1 VAGPG
6 QQAQAATAGITATR
20 LPAAGGRARIQ
31 GPIRWDAWWVEPT
44 LIVVVLGAFV
54 VYTTWAAL
62 QNAHYYAAPYL
73 SPLYSPCLSTDCQH
87 VTLPVFGPMPALP
100 ILGVLSPA
108 FLILWGP
115 GLFRLTCYYY
125 RKAYYRS
132 FWGAPPSCAV
142 PDVRRGYSGETRFPL
157 ILQNLHRY
165 AFYIAVLFI
174 VVLTWDALLAFRFPG
189 GRLGIGVGTLV
200 MWLNVVFL
208 AGYTFSC
215 HSCRHVCG
223 GHVDAFSKAPRR
235 YAVWRVL
242 SRLNE
247 RHPQFAWL
255 SLFSVGLT
263 DLYIRLVSMGVI
275 TDLRIVF

>member
-1 VAGPG
+1 MNERMAGAARAPIAVAHLRRDTWW
-6 QQAQAATAGITATR
+6 A
-20 LPAAGGRARIQ
+20 LPVA
-31 GPIRWDAWWVEPT
+31 
-44 LIVVVLGAFV
+44 VVAVLGSFI
-54 VYTTWAAL
+54 VYSTWAAF

-73 SPLYSPCLSTDCQH
+73 SPFYSPCLTKSCLHPTFGGG
-87 VTLPVFGPMPALP
+87 LPDVALP
-100 ILGVLSPA
+100 IIGIVSPA

-132 FWGAPPSCAV
+132 FWLAPAACAV
-142 PDVRRGYSGETRFPL
+142 RDAKTGYTGETRFPL
-157 ILQNLHRY
+157 VLQNFHRY
-165 AFYIAVLFI
+165 AWYVALIFI
-174 VVLTWDALLAFRFPG
+174 VVLAWDAILAFRFPVARG
-189 GRLGIGVGTLV
+189 GHQFGIGVGTIV
-200 MWLNVVFL
+200 MWINVILL

-223 GHVDAFSKAPRR
+223 GHVDVFSRAPIR
-235 YAVWRVL
+235 YKLWRFI

-247 RHPQFAWL
+247 RHPMYAWL

-275 TDLRIVF
+275 RDMRIL